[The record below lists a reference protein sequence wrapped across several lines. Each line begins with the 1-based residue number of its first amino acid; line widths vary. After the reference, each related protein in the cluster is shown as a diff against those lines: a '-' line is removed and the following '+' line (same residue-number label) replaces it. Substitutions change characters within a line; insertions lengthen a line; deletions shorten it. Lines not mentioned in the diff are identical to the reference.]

1 MTISEKLILLVEKIE
16 KVKTDRAAIISAI
29 RAKGVAIPD
38 NTLLA
43 DIPPYILMIQGG
55 EVEQNRVIDEIL
67 YLIDGI
73 SAVDSET
80 LTFSGGASIEN
91 ETLKV

>member
-38 NTLLA
+38 DTLLA

-55 EVEQNRVIDEIL
+55 EVEQNRVINEIL

-80 LTFSGGASIEN
+80 LTFSGGASIEI
-91 ETLKV
+91 ETLIV